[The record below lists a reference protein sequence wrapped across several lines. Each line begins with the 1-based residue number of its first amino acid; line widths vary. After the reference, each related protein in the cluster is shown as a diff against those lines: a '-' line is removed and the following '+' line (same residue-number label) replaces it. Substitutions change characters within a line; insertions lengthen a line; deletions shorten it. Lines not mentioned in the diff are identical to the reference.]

1 MGSDLNPVPSR
12 KIIDLRTERSIHER
26 LGRRTLQLVPRPPRL
41 LYANQYYHV
50 LNRANHGAA
59 VFHCAADYRAFLAL
73 IEASQRRISLQII
86 GACLMPNH
94 FHLVVRQS
102 NATDIPR
109 WLQWLCTTHARHY
122 HAKHQSYGRLWQGR
136 YRAFLVQ
143 GDHYLTTLLRYVE
156 RNALRKNL
164 VARAEDWLWGSLNWR
179 LSGSSPVDLTAPP
192 VSLPGGWVEWVN
204 QVQTAAELEAIR
216 TSVHRQ
222 RPYGDPAWVRANACD
237 ARLEQSLVAVG
248 RPRNSRV

>member
-1 MGSDLNPVPSR
+1 
-12 KIIDLRTERSIHER
+12 
-26 LGRRTLQLVPRPPRL
+26 VPRPPRL

-50 LNRANHGAA
+50 LNRANRGADI
-59 VFHCAADYRAFLAL
+59 FHCSADYRGFLAL
-73 IEASQRRISLQII
+73 VEESQSHVPLQII

-102 NATDIPR
+102 CATDIPR

-122 HAKHQSYGRLWQGR
+122 HAKHRSYGRLWQGR

-143 GDHYLTTLLRYVE
+143 SDHYLITLLRYVE

-179 LSGSSPVDLTAPP
+179 LSGLSPVDLTAPP
-192 VSLPGGWVEWVN
+192 MALPRGWVEWVN
-204 QVQTAAELEAIR
+204 QAQTAAELEAIR
-216 TSVHRQ
+216 TSVNRQ
-222 RPYGDPAWVRANACD
+222 RPYGDADWVSANARD
-237 ARLEQSLVAVG
+237 AGLEQSLAAVG
-248 RPRNSRV
+248 RPRKVRV